1 MHRSSLAGRT
11 ILIAEDE
18 PFIAMDIGSA
28 CETAGAVVLT
38 AATCEA
44 AARLVEHDALS
55 AAVLDFGLRD
65 GHADPLCLRLNE
77 RNIPYVLHSGYTHYG
92 DACHRGIVIAKPAHP
107 NMLIE
112 AIVRA
117 LRRPY
122 DECPSAL
129 CPSSVRPE

>member
-1 MHRSSLAGRT
+1 MHSTSLAGRT

-18 PFIAMDIGSA
+18 PFIAMDIAAA

-38 AATCEA
+38 AATLDD

-77 RNIPYVLHSGYTHYG
+77 RNIPYVLHSGYTHFG
-92 DACHRGIVIAKPAHP
+92 DTCHRGIVIAKPAHP
-107 NMLIE
+107 TMLIE
-112 AIVRA
+112 AIVDA
-117 LRRPY
+117 LRR
-122 DECPSAL
+122 DS
-129 CPSSVRPE
+129 

>member
-1 MHRSSLAGRT
+1 MQGTSLAGRT

-18 PFIAMDIGSA
+18 PFIAMDIASA

-38 AATCEA
+38 AATLKA
-44 AARLVEHDALS
+44 AARVVEHDCLS

-65 GHADPLCLRLNE
+65 GHVDPLCLRLNE

-92 DACHRGIVIAKPAHP
+92 DACHRGIVIAKPAPP

-112 AIVRA
+112 AIVRV

-129 CPSSVRPE
+129 CPSDVRPQ

>member
-1 MHRSSLAGRT
+1 VQGTSLAGRT
-11 ILIAEDE
+11 ILIVEDE
-18 PFIAMDIGSA
+18 PLIAMDIATA
-28 CETAGAVVLT
+28 CETVGAVVLT
-38 AATCEA
+38 AATRA
-44 AARLVEHDALS
+44 DAMRLVEHDMLS
-55 AAVLDFGLRD
+55 AAVLDFGLKD
-65 GHADPLCLRLNE
+65 GDADPLCGRLNE
-77 RNIPYVLHSGYTHYG
+77 RDIPYVLHSGYTHCG
-92 DACHRGIVIAKPAHP
+92 DACQRGIVIAKPAHP

>member
-1 MHRSSLAGRT
+1 MQGTSLAGRT

-18 PFIAMDIGSA
+18 PFIAMDIAAA

-38 AATCEA
+38 AATLDD

-77 RNIPYVLHSGYTHYG
+77 RNIPYVLHSGYTHLG

-107 NMLIE
+107 TVIIE
-112 AIVRA
+112 AIVNA
-117 LRRPY
+117 LRRY
-122 DECPSAL
+122 S
-129 CPSSVRPE
+129 